1 MLSLISRWRNSSGD
15 TLKSDD
21 PDLAALAKR
30 LVSDYRQTLK
40 ASNAVDFDDL
50 ILLVLQLF
58 GEHPAALEECR
69 DRYRYI
75 MVDEYQDTNG
85 SQFDLVH
92 SLAKE
97 NRNFCVV
104 GDDDQSIYGYSV
116 EVTNQVER
124 EIIEVVNSTIVQ
136 SEDQKYKALLTIFE
150 DLTPLI
156 VNTNGTVA
164 KYRIEIE
171 IKYELLQIDSD
182 EVISTGTTRGFAQ
195 YDVTGSEIV
204 NEDTK
209 KSMTKIATKN
219 AIQLMTSRIQ
229 SSISR

>member
-1 MLSLISRWRNSSGD
+1 MKKLLTTLAVFFIFISCGFKPIYKI
-15 TLKSDD
+15 TSDD
-21 PDLAALAKR
+21 A
-30 LVSDYRQTLK
+30 TL
-40 ASNAVDFDDL
+40 D
-50 ILLVLQLF
+50 
-58 GEHPAALEECR
+58 
-69 DRYRYI
+69 
-75 MVDEYQDTNG
+75 
-85 SQFDLVH
+85 
-92 SLAKE
+92 
-97 NRNFCVV
+97 
-104 GDDDQSIYGYSV
+104 GYSV
-116 EVTNQVER
+116 EVTNQVAR
-124 EIIEVVNSTIVQ
+124 EIIEEVNNTIVQ
-136 SEDQKYKALLTIFE
+136 SEDQKYKALLTIYE

-171 IKYELLQIDSD
+171 IKYELLQIDNG

-219 AIQLMTSRIQ
+219 ATQLMTSRIQ

>member
-1 MLSLISRWRNSSGD
+1 MRKLLT
-15 TLKSDD
+15 TLAVFFIFLGCGFK
-21 PDLAALAKR
+21 PIYKM
-30 LVSDYRQTLK
+30 T
-40 ASNAVDFDDL
+40 SNDANLD
-50 ILLVLQLF
+50 
-58 GEHPAALEECR
+58 
-69 DRYRYI
+69 
-75 MVDEYQDTNG
+75 
-85 SQFDLVH
+85 
-92 SLAKE
+92 
-97 NRNFCVV
+97 
-104 GDDDQSIYGYSV
+104 GYSV
-116 EVTNQVER
+116 KVTNQVAR
-124 EIIEVVNSTIVQ
+124 EIIEEVNSTIVQ
-136 SEDQKYKALLTIFE
+136 SEDQKYKALLTIYE

-171 IKYELLQIDSD
+171 IKYELLQIDSG

-219 AIQLMTSRIQ
+219 ATQLMTSRIQ

>member
-1 MLSLISRWRNSSGD
+1 MIKLLA
-15 TLKSDD
+15 TLAVFFIFLGCGFKPIYKMTSDD
-21 PDLAALAKR
+21 
-30 LVSDYRQTLK
+30 
-40 ASNAVDFDDL
+40 ASMD
-50 ILLVLQLF
+50 
-58 GEHPAALEECR
+58 
-69 DRYRYI
+69 
-75 MVDEYQDTNG
+75 
-85 SQFDLVH
+85 
-92 SLAKE
+92 
-97 NRNFCVV
+97 
-104 GDDDQSIYGYSV
+104 GYSV
-116 EVTNQVER
+116 EVTNQVAR
-124 EIIEVVNSTIVQ
+124 EIIEEVNNTIVQ
-136 SEDQKYKALLTIFE
+136 SEDQKYRALLSIFE

-171 IKYELLQIDSD
+171 IKYELLQIDGN

-195 YDVTGSEIV
+195 YDVTDSEIV

>member
-1 MLSLISRWRNSSGD
+1 MRKLLITFGIFLIFLSCGFKPIYKMTSDNA
-15 TLKSDD
+15 TLD
-21 PDLAALAKR
+21 
-30 LVSDYRQTLK
+30 
-40 ASNAVDFDDL
+40 
-50 ILLVLQLF
+50 
-58 GEHPAALEECR
+58 
-69 DRYRYI
+69 
-75 MVDEYQDTNG
+75 
-85 SQFDLVH
+85 
-92 SLAKE
+92 
-97 NRNFCVV
+97 
-104 GDDDQSIYGYSV
+104 GYSV
-116 EVTNQVER
+116 EVTNQVAR
-124 EIIEVVNSTIVQ
+124 EIIEEVNNTIVQ
-136 SEDQKYKALLTIFE
+136 SGDQKYKALLTIYE

-171 IKYELLQIDSD
+171 IKYELVQVDSG

-219 AIQLMTSRIQ
+219 AFQLMASRIQ

>member
-1 MLSLISRWRNSSGD
+1 MRNLLATLSIFFIFLSCGFKPIYKMTSED
-15 TLKSDD
+15 T
-21 PDLAALAKR
+21 
-30 LVSDYRQTLK
+30 
-40 ASNAVDFDDL
+40 
-50 ILLVLQLF
+50 
-58 GEHPAALEECR
+58 
-69 DRYRYI
+69 
-75 MVDEYQDTNG
+75 
-85 SQFDLVH
+85 
-92 SLAKE
+92 
-97 NRNFCVV
+97 
-104 GDDDQSIYGYSV
+104 SIYGYSV
-116 EVTNQVER
+116 KITNQVAR
-124 EIIEVVNSTIVQ
+124 EIIEEVNSSIIQ
-136 SEDQKYKALLTIFE
+136 SEGQKYEALLDIHE

-171 IKYELLQIDSD
+171 IKYELIEVNSN

>member
-1 MLSLISRWRNSSGD
+1 MSKLLATLTIFIIILGCGFKPIYKITNND
-15 TLKSDD
+15 TGI
-21 PDLAALAKR
+21 
-30 LVSDYRQTLK
+30 
-40 ASNAVDFDDL
+40 AS
-50 ILLVLQLF
+50 
-58 GEHPAALEECR
+58 
-69 DRYRYI
+69 
-75 MVDEYQDTNG
+75 
-85 SQFDLVH
+85 
-92 SLAKE
+92 
-97 NRNFCVV
+97 
-104 GDDDQSIYGYSV
+104 YSV
-116 EVTNQVER
+116 EVTNQVSR
-124 EIIEVVNSTIVQ
+124 EIIEEVNSTIVPG
-136 SEDQKYKALLTIFE
+136 ENQKYRALLNIFE

-164 KYRIEIE
+164 KYRIEVE
-171 IKYELLQIDSD
+171 IKYELIKIDGD

>member
-1 MLSLISRWRNSSGD
+1 MSKLLA
-15 TLKSDD
+15 TL
-21 PDLAALAKR
+21 AI
-30 LVSDYRQTLK
+30 
-40 ASNAVDFDDL
+40 FL
-50 ILLVLQLF
+50 ILFVCGF
-58 GEHPAALEECR
+58 NPI
-69 DRYRYI
+69 YK
-75 MVDEYQDTNG
+75 MT
-85 SQFDLVH
+85 S
-92 SLAKE
+92 
-97 NRNFCVV
+97 
-104 GDDDQSIYGYSV
+104 DDQSIYGYSV

-136 SEDQKYKALLTIFE
+136 SEDQKYKALLNISE

-156 VNTNGTVA
+156 VNNNGTVA

-171 IKYELLQIDSD
+171 IKYELIQIDND
-182 EVISTGTTRGFAQ
+182 DVISTGTTRGFAQ